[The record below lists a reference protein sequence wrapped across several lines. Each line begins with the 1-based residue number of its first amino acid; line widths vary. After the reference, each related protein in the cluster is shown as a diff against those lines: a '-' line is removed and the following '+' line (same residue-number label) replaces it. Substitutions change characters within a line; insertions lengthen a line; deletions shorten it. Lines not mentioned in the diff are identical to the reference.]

1 MDKQAGVWRENMKRD
16 NYEVLGVERTAGEQ
30 EIKKAYRK
38 LARQYHPDVN
48 QGDKGAEEKFK
59 EVTDAYDV
67 LSDPEKRARYDQF
80 GHAGT
85 DPNQGGGFG
94 DAGGFGDIFD
104 MFFGGGGG
112 QRRGGPQ
119 RGADL
124 RYAMSLTFEEAVF
137 GVEKEIQIPRD
148 ETCSDCQG
156 SGAAPGTHP
165 TTCSQCHGSGQVK
178 MLQRTPFGQIQT
190 ARTCPTCHGEGRT
203 ISSPCSICN
212 GQGKVRKV
220 KTIKI
225 SIPQGSE
232 DGLNLRLSGD
242 GEAGAKGGPSGDLY
256 IVLQVKRHKFFE
268 REGNDIYCEIPITF
282 IQAALGAEIDVPTL
296 DGVVKMKIPEGTQT
310 ATVFRLKGHG
320 VPHRR
325 GSGRGDQHVRAVLT
339 TPTKLNEKQKKLLR
353 EFAEVTPEHQQMG
366 KKSVFEKFKETL
378 RDAMGG

>member
-1 MDKQAGVWRENMKRD
+1 MKRD
-16 NYEVLGVERTAGEQ
+16 NYEVLGVERNAGEQ

-48 QGDKGAEEKFK
+48 PGDKGAEEKFK
-59 EVTDAYDV
+59 EVTEAYDV

-80 GHAGT
+80 GHA
-85 DPNQGGGFG
+85 DPSQGGFG

-119 RGADL
+119 RGSDL
-124 RYAMSLTFEEAVF
+124 RYSMSLSFEEAVF

-148 ETCSDCQG
+148 ETCTDCQG

-178 MLQRTPFGQIQT
+178 VTQRTPFGQIQT

-203 ISSPCSICN
+203 VSSPCPSCH

-242 GEAGAKGGPSGDLY
+242 GEAGAKGGPPGDLY
-256 IVLQVKRHKFFE
+256 IILQVKPHKFFE
-268 REGNDIYCEIPITF
+268 RDGNDVYCEVPITF

-296 DGVVKMKIPEGTQT
+296 DGVVKMKVPEGTQT
-310 ATVFRLKGHG
+310 STVFRLKGHG
-320 VPHRR
+320 IPYRR

-353 EFAEVTPEHQQMG
+353 EFGEVTSEQQQMG
-366 KKSVFEKFKETL
+366 KKSLFEKFKENL
-378 RDAMGG
+378 RDAMG

>member
-1 MDKQAGVWRENMKRD
+1 MKRD
-16 NYEVLGVERTAGEQ
+16 NYEVLGVERNAGEQ

-48 QGDKGAEEKFK
+48 PGNKEAEEKFK

-80 GHAGT
+80 GHA
-85 DPNQGGGFG
+85 DPSQGGFG

-112 QRRGGPQ
+112 GQRRGGPQ
-119 RGADL
+119 RGSDL
-124 RYAMSLTFEEAVF
+124 RYAMTLSFEEAVF

-148 ETCSDCQG
+148 ETCMDCQG

-178 MLQRTPFGQIQT
+178 VTQRTPFGQIQT
-190 ARTCPTCHGEGRT
+190 ARTCPACNGEGRT
-203 ISSPCSICN
+203 VSSPCSTCH

-225 SIPQGSE
+225 SVPEGSE

-242 GEAGAKGGPSGDLY
+242 GEAGAKGGPPGDLY
-256 IVLQVKRHKFFE
+256 IILQVKPHKFFE
-268 REGNDIYCEIPITF
+268 RDGNDVYCEIPITF
-282 IQAALGAEIDVPTL
+282 VQAALGAEIDVPTL
-296 DGVVKMKIPEGTQT
+296 DGVVKMKVPEGTQT
-310 ATVFRLKGHG
+310 ATIFRLKAHG
-320 VPHRR
+320 VPRRR
-325 GSGRGDQHVRAVLT
+325 GTGRGDQHVRVVLT

-353 EFAEVTPEHQQMG
+353 EFGEVTSEQQQMG
-366 KKSVFEKFKETL
+366 KKSLFEKFKENL
-378 RDAMGG
+378 RDAMG

>member
-1 MDKQAGVWRENMKRD
+1 MKRD
-16 NYEVLGVERTAGEQ
+16 SYEVLGVERTAGEQ

-48 QGDKGAEEKFK
+48 QGDRGAEEKFK

-67 LSDPEKRARYDQF
+67 LSDSEKRARYDQF

-94 DAGGFGDIFD
+94 GDAGGFGDIFD
-104 MFFGGGGG
+104 MFFGGSGG
-112 QRRGGPQ
+112 QRRNGPQ
-119 RGADL
+119 RGSDL
-124 RYAMSLTFEEAVF
+124 RYAMTLTFEEAVF

-148 ETCSDCQG
+148 EACGDCQG

-178 MLQRTPFGQIQT
+178 VLQRTPFGQIQT
-190 ARTCPTCHGEGRT
+190 ARTCPKCEGEGRT
-203 ISSPCSICN
+203 NSSPCSTCN
-212 GQGKVRKV
+212 GQGKTRKI

-242 GEAGAKGGPSGDLY
+242 GEAGAKGGPAGDLY
-256 IVLQVKRHKFFE
+256 IILQVKQHKFFE
-268 REGNDIYCEIPITF
+268 REGNDIFCDVPITF

-296 DGVVKMKIPEGTQT
+296 DGVVKMKISEGTQT
-310 ATVFRLKGHG
+310 ATVFRLRGHG
-320 VPHRR
+320 VPNRR
-325 GSGRGDQHVRAVLT
+325 GSGRGDQHVRTVLT

-353 EFAEVTPEHQQMG
+353 EFGEATPEHQQMG
-366 KKSVFEKFKETL
+366 KKSLFEKFKENL
-378 RDAMGG
+378 RDAMGS

>member
-1 MDKQAGVWRENMKRD
+1 MKRD
-16 NYEVLGVERTAGEQ
+16 NYEVLGVEKTADEQ

-48 QGDKGAEEKFK
+48 QGDKGAEKKFK
-59 EVTDAYDV
+59 EVADAYEV
-67 LSDPEKRARYDQF
+67 LGDPEKKARYDQF
-80 GHAGT
+80 GHAGN
-85 DPNQGGGFG
+85 DPNQGGGGFG

-104 MFFGGGGG
+104 MFFGGGGGG

-148 ETCSDCQG
+148 ETCSECQG
-156 SGAAPGTHP
+156 AGSAPGTHP

-178 MLQRTPFGQIQT
+178 VLQRTPFGQIQT

-203 ISSPCSICN
+203 ISSPCATCH

-232 DGLNLRLSGD
+232 DGLQLRVSGD
-242 GEAGAKGGPSGDLY
+242 GEAGDKGGPSGDLY
-256 IVLQVKRHKFFE
+256 IILQVKRHKFFE
-268 REGNDIYCEIPITF
+268 REGNDIYCEVPITF

-296 DGVVKMKIPEGTQT
+296 DGVVKMKVPEGTQT
-310 ATVFRLKGHG
+310 SAVFRLKAHG
-320 VPHRR
+320 VPNRR
-325 GSGRGDQHVRAVLT
+325 GSGRGDQHVKTILT
-339 TPTKLNEKQKKLLR
+339 TPTKLNEKQKELLR
-353 EFAEVTPEHQQMG
+353 EFGEATPEHQQMG
-366 KKSVFEKFKETL
+366 KKSLFEKFKENL
-378 RDAMGG
+378 RDAMG

>member
-1 MDKQAGVWRENMKRD
+1 MKRD
-16 NYEVLGVERTAGEQ
+16 NYEVLGVDRSAGES

-48 QGDKGAEEKFK
+48 PGDKSAEEKFK
-59 EVTDAYDV
+59 EVSDAYDV
-67 LSDPEKRARYDQF
+67 LGDPDKRARYDQY

-124 RYAMSLTFEEAVF
+124 RYAMNLTFEEAVF

-148 ETCSDCQG
+148 ETCTDCQG

-165 TTCSQCHGSGQVK
+165 TTCSQCRGSGQVNAA
-178 MLQRTPFGQIQT
+178 QRTPFGVIQT
-190 ARTCPTCHGEGRT
+190 ARTCPTCHGEGR
-203 ISSPCSICN
+203 IVSSPCSTCN
-212 GQGKVRKV
+212 GQGKVRKT
-220 KTIKI
+220 KTLKI
-225 SIPQGSE
+225 NIPQGSE
-232 DGLNLRLSGD
+232 DGLNLRLTGD

-256 IVLQVKRHKFFE
+256 IVLQVKQHKFFE
-268 REGNDIYCEIPITF
+268 REGNDIYCEVPITF
-282 IQAALGAEIDVPTL
+282 IQAGLGAEIDVPTL

-310 ATVFRLKGHG
+310 GTVFRLKGHG

-339 TPTKLNEKQKKLLR
+339 TPTKLNDKQKKLLR
-353 EFAEVTPEHQQMG
+353 EFGDATPDHQQMG
-366 KKSVFEKFKETL
+366 KKSLFEKFKENL
-378 RDAMGG
+378 KDAMG

>member
-1 MDKQAGVWRENMKRD
+1 MEENMKRD
-16 NYEVLGVERTAGEQ
+16 NYEVLGVERSAGEN

-48 QGDKGAEEKFK
+48 PGDKTAEEKFK
-59 EVTDAYDV
+59 EVADAYDV

-85 DPNQGGGFG
+85 DPSQGGGFG

-124 RYAMSLTFEEAVF
+124 RYAMALTFEEAVF

-148 ETCSDCQG
+148 ETCVDCQG

-165 TTCSQCHGSGQVK
+165 TTCSQCQGSGQVK
-178 MLQRTPFGQIQT
+178 VVQRTPFGQIQT

-203 ISSPCSICN
+203 ISTPCTTCN

-220 KTIKI
+220 RTIKI
-225 SIPQGSE
+225 SVPQGSE

-242 GEAGAKGGPSGDLY
+242 GESGAKGGPPGDLY
-256 IVLQVKRHKFFE
+256 IVLQVKQHKFFE
-268 REGNDIYCEIPITF
+268 RDGNDVYCEVPITF

-310 ATVFRLKGHG
+310 STVFRLKGHG

-325 GSGRGDQHVRAVLT
+325 GNGRGDQHVRAVLT

-353 EFAEVTPEHQQMG
+353 EFGEVTPEHQQMG
-366 KKSVFEKFKETL
+366 KKSLFEKFKENL
-378 RDAMGG
+378 RDAMG